1 METIENGKAWKN
13 FGDVNFL
20 EYGGCLVRP
29 SYSTEEITK
38 YPGLKSCFD
47 VLNVDPEAGE
57 EGQIFAELHSVD
69 VDDYTDNPYKLAE
82 ILTAIGLEGYD
93 DDQIKQM
100 LPDNQMA
107 KEIVCCGMADYV
119 THYDQPYGTASGSE
133 GCFITRKDLENWI
146 RDLGAAECVGLD
158 EEAVDEAG
166 KELDVV
172 DDSTNDAEG
181 KINVD
186 GNVDS
191 NNENKECHSIG
202 MKRETDKDGSS
213 EDSGSH
219 SVSDASG
226 DEYFP
231 SEPSADGV
239 YVWVPEME
247 IFYMMQLSSQLEA
260 EDYEAGYDAGI
271 DYTSY
276 KYDGDDIHALDEED
290 FEECYD
296 DPDFH
301 ELDGGIMTYK
311 SEEHPNWVDQIMDV
325 IRLDRDLDDDV
336 TVDYEILWFF

>member
-29 SYSTEEITK
+29 SYSSEEIAK

-57 EGQIFAELHSVD
+57 EGQIFVELHSVD
-69 VDDYTDNPYKLAE
+69 IDDYVKDPDKRLE
-82 ILTAIGLEGYD
+82 VLTAIGLEGCD
-93 DDQIKQM
+93 EKQVKQM
-100 LPDNQMA
+100 LPDDQFA
-107 KEIVCCGMADYV
+107 KEIVCCGLADYV
-119 THYDQPYGTASGSE
+119 THYNQPYGAASGSE
-133 GCFITRKDLENWI
+133 GCFITRKDLEDWI
-146 RDLGAAECVGLD
+146 RDLGAAMCVGLD
-158 EEAVDEAG
+158 EEIVDETS
-166 KELDVV
+166 ESLDTA
-172 DDSTNDAEG
+172 DDSASDTAG
-181 KINVD
+181 RSNVD
-186 GNVDS
+186 GIDANSENHS
-191 NNENKECHSIG
+191 NGVEKEAV
-202 MKRETDKDGSS
+202 EDGGS
-213 EDSGSH
+213 EDNNNH
-219 SVSDASG
+219 SVSVASR

-231 SEPSADGV
+231 SEPSADGA
-239 YVWVPEME
+239 YVWVPEMSV
-247 IFYMMQLSSQLEA
+247 FYMMQLSSQLEA

-271 DYTSY
+271 DFTSY
-276 KYDGDDIHALDEED
+276 KYDGDDIHKLNEED

-311 SEEHPNWVDQIMDV
+311 SEEHQNWTEQIMDV

>member
-29 SYSTEEITK
+29 SYSSEEITK
-38 YPGLKSCFD
+38 HPGLKSCFD

-57 EGQIFAELHSVD
+57 EGQVFAELHSVD
-69 VDDYTDNPYKLAE
+69 VDDYANDPDKRLE
-82 ILTAIGLEGYD
+82 VLTAIGLEGYD

-100 LPDNQMA
+100 LSDDQFA
-107 KEIVCCGMADYV
+107 KEIVCCGLADYV
-119 THYDQPYGTASGSE
+119 THYNQPHGAASGSE
-133 GCFITRKDLENWI
+133 GRFITRKDLEDWI
-146 RDLGAAECVGLD
+146 RNLGAAECVGLD
-158 EEAVDEAG
+158 EEIVDETS
-166 KELDVV
+166 ESLDTA
-172 DDSTNDAEG
+172 DDSANDTEG

-186 GNVDS
+186 GINTDS
-191 NNENKECHSIG
+191 EHHSRSRGAEI
-202 MKRETDKDGSS
+202 KNSSS

-231 SEPSADGV
+231 SEPSADGA
-239 YVWVPEME
+239 YVWVPEMSV
-247 IFYMMQLSSQLEA
+247 FYMMQLSSQLEA

-276 KYDGDDIHALDEED
+276 KYDGDDIHKLDEED

-311 SEEHPNWVDQIMDV
+311 SEEHQNWTEQIMDV

>member
-1 METIENGKAWKN
+1 METIENGNVWKN

-29 SYSTEEITK
+29 SYSSEEITK
-38 YPGLKSCFD
+38 HPGLKSCFD

-69 VDDYTDNPYKLAE
+69 VDDCANDPDKRLE
-82 ILTAIGLEGYD
+82 VLTAIGLEGYD

-100 LPDNQMA
+100 LSDDQFA
-107 KEIVCCGMADYV
+107 KEIVCCGLADYV
-119 THYDQPYGTASGSE
+119 THYNQPYGAASGSE
-133 GCFITRKDLENWI
+133 GCFITRKDLEDWI
-146 RDLGAAECVGLD
+146 RNLGAAECVGLD
-158 EEAVDEAG
+158 EENVDATSES
-166 KELDVV
+166 LDTA
-172 DDSTNDAEG
+172 DDSVNDTEG

-186 GNVDS
+186 GINTDS
-191 NNENKECHSIG
+191 EHHSRSRGAEI
-202 MKRETDKDGSS
+202 KNSSS

-231 SEPSADGV
+231 SEPSADGA
-239 YVWVPEME
+239 YVWVPEMSV
-247 IFYMMQLSSQLEA
+247 FYMMQLSSQLEA

-276 KYDGDDIHALDEED
+276 KYDGDDIHKLDEED

-311 SEEHPNWVDQIMDV
+311 SEEHQNWTEQIMDV